1 MVDSSDMSVIIDR
14 VKEICITRKECDEK
28 NIGVNSTINSIN
40 TRLTVIEASLKRQEK
55 QSNAILTAVVGSV
68 VSILIACVIFAVKG
82 GAV

>member
-1 MVDSSDMSVIIDR
+1 MMDSSDMNVILDR
-14 VKEICITRKECDEK
+14 VKEICVTRKECDEK
-28 NIGVNSTINSIN
+28 NVGVNTTINSIN

-68 VSILIACVIFAVKG
+68 VAILVACVVFAIKG

>member
-14 VKEICITRKECDEK
+14 VKEICITRKECDDK

-68 VSILIACVIFAVKG
+68 VSILIACVVFAVKG
-82 GAV
+82 GAI

>member
-1 MVDSSDMSVIIDR
+1 MVDSSDMSMIIDR
-14 VKEICITRKECDEK
+14 VKEICITRKECDDK

-68 VSILIACVIFAVKG
+68 VSILIACVVFAVKG